1 MLGRNT
7 SSTRQLKKRSGL
19 IIQLRLQPKMSCAS
33 SQGASL
39 EPRFHVTLS
48 TPISIG
54 VSRNS
59 KNKKQQ
65 QNDLKG
71 MVKVMFTSKKKMMQE
86 IETLREEADM
96 NKKICYA
103 TAGGCLLSNVLSI
116 SALLSMRSVKKC
128 IIENNEYLVDE
139 MQKCGVIKSDDD
151 DEESV

>member
-1 MLGRNT
+1 MIGRGNL
-7 SSTRQLKKRSGL
+7 STRQLKKRSGL

-39 EPRFHVTLS
+39 GPRFHVTLS
-48 TPISIG
+48 TPISID

-59 KNKKQQ
+59 KNRK

-71 MVKVMFTSKKKMMQE
+71 LVRTMFTSKKKMMQE
-86 IETLREEADM
+86 IETLKEEADM

-139 MQKCGVIKSDDD
+139 MQKCGVIKSDED

>member
-1 MLGRNT
+1 
-7 SSTRQLKKRSGL
+7 
-19 IIQLRLQPKMSCAS
+19 
-33 SQGASL
+33 
-39 EPRFHVTLS
+39 
-48 TPISIG
+48 
-54 VSRNS
+54 
-59 KNKKQQ
+59 
-65 QNDLKG
+65 
-71 MVKVMFTSKKKMMQE
+71 MFTSKKKMMQE

-103 TAGGCLLSNVLSI
+103 TAGGCLLSNVRSI